1 MEVATASS
9 GNVYPLHWRT
19 SDNLQMDLT
28 NLGAKELIRY
38 DFGHCPIDK
47 VTFIFMYYIQKD
59 LDIVW
64 IVKLLQENVRTCD
77 NVSDEN
83 RQTILAM

>member
-1 MEVATASS
+1 M
-9 GNVYPLHWRT
+9 N

-47 VTFIFMYYIQKD
+47 VTFIS
-59 LDIVW
+59 
-64 IVKLLQENVRTCD
+64 TCEFRR
-77 NVSDEN
+77 NWMWYGSSSFFRRMSAPV
-83 RQTILAM
+83 TM